1 MLDLTDENKNGK
13 NPQNKTKTYI
23 SESETFNASI
33 WQIFFVLFPTS
44 TYLVDSPATVI
55 VQLPVESQLDGK
67 KKFVWLKEEKKN
79 RAFEEKWLPSGQKA
93 QDY

>member
-13 NPQNKTKTYI
+13 NPKTKQKHT
-23 SESETFNASI
+23 SVNLKHSMHLFDR
-33 WQIFFVLFPTS
+33 FFFLFPTS

-67 KKFVWLKEEKKN
+67 KKFV
-79 RAFEEKWLPSGQKA
+79 
-93 QDY
+93 